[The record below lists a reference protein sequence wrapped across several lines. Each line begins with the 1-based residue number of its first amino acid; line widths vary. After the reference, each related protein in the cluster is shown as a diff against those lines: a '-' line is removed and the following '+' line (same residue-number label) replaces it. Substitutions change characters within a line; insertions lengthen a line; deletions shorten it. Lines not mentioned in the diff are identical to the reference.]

1 VESVPHLSGTTFREG
16 GTTVGVLDHLLPT
29 LHPLGLVD
37 TVKTILVVLT
47 VGWFVLVNPHV
58 PTHDGVLTVLIRV
71 TGVRDVT
78 TVTEGVHSLETGGLG
93 TVHPWTVLLKVLL
106 VHVHGHGSSECE
118 LRVYPEEQLVVPP
131 TNVDGPVV
139 ETFNTL

>member
-1 VESVPHLSGTTFREG
+1 VESVPHLSGTTFLEG
-16 GTTVGVLDHLLPT
+16 GTFTRLLDHLLPT
-29 LHPLGLVD
+29 LRDLGLVD
-37 TVKTILVVLT
+37 TVETILVVLT
-47 VGWFVLVNPHV
+47 VGGFVLVNPKV
-58 PTHDGVLTVLIRV
+58 PTHDGILTVLLGV
-71 TGVRDVT
+71 TSVRDVT
-78 TVTEGVHSLETGGLG
+78 TVTEGVHSVETGGLG
-93 TVHPWTVLLKVLL
+93 TIHPWTVLPKVLL